1 MLVHADGV
9 GQRVIT
15 TPDAGLVRDD
25 DELEPRVHQP
35 FQRRADAGKNLHLFG
50 SVQVVFF
57 DDERA
62 IAVEKYGAVHDAAKL
77 WGVCGKNGIEFFP
90 NAGNMRQSRGHQL
103 NIQNMSFKGRL
114 GILVGGGPAPG
125 LNGVISA
132 ATIEGINQGYEVIGF
147 RDGFKYIAQGDTTQ
161 IKPLTIR
168 DVKDI
173 HLKGGSILGT
183 ARTNPTK
190 SEEQMKNIFTV
201 FEKLGITALVS
212 IGGDDTAFSASCV
225 AKHSQGKIKV
235 AHVPKTIDND
245 LPLPGTAPTFGY
257 ETARHYGVQL
267 VRNLMEDART
277 TSRWYLIVSMGR
289 AAGHLALGIAK
300 ASAATL
306 SIILE
311 EFRGRPVTVD
321 EICDIIIGS
330 IIKRKAEGSKYGL
343 VVLAEGLIEGIGEKG
358 LLAALPEGELQH
370 FGKIIRDDHGHL
382 RLGEI
387 EFGRLMKELLTQRL
401 EKLGI
406 NMAFIDKDLGYE
418 LRCADPIPFD
428 AEYTRDLGYAAVKFL
443 RSAEAEKYGAI
454 ISFVDGKMNPL
465 PFEKMLDPKT
475 GRMQN
480 RRVNV
485 DGEAYECA
493 CAYMI
498 RLERE
503 DFEDVKQ
510 LAKLA
515 AVIKVTPDQFRA
527 RFGYLVGLK

>member
-1 MLVHADGV
+1 
-9 GQRVIT
+9 
-15 TPDAGLVRDD
+15 
-25 DELEPRVHQP
+25 
-35 FQRRADAGKNLHLFG
+35 
-50 SVQVVFF
+50 
-57 DDERA
+57 
-62 IAVEKYGAVHDAAKL
+62 
-77 WGVCGKNGIEFFP
+77 
-90 NAGNMRQSRGHQL
+90 
-103 NIQNMSFKGRL
+103 MSKGRL

-147 RDGFKYIAQGDTTQ
+147 QDGFKWLAQGEVQ
-161 IKPLTIR
+161 HCRPLSIR

-173 HLKGGSILGT
+173 HIKGGSILGT

-190 SEEQMKNIFTV
+190 SKVQMKNVFSV
-201 FEKLGITALVS
+201 FEKLGITALVT
-212 IGGDDTAFSASCV
+212 IGGDDTAFSASVV
-225 AKHSQGKIKV
+225 ARQSNGKIRV

-245 LPLPGTAPTFGY
+245 LPLPGSTPTFGY
-257 ETARHYGVQL
+257 ETARHYGVYI

-277 TSRWYLIVSMGR
+277 TSRWYIIVSMGR

-306 SIILE
+306 AIIPE
-311 EFRGRPVTVD
+311 EFRNRPVTVD
-321 EICDIIIGS
+321 EVCDIIIGS
-330 IIKRKAEGSKYGL
+330 IIKRRAEGSQYG
-343 VVLAEGLIEGIGEKG
+343 VIILAEGLIEAMGEQG
-358 LLAALPEGELQH
+358 LVKALPEGQLER
-370 FGKIIRDDHGHL
+370 FGKVVLDDHGHL

-387 EFGRLMKELLTQRL
+387 EFGRLMKELLSQRL

-406 NMAFIDKDLGYE
+406 KMTFIDKDLGYE

-443 RSAEAEKYGAI
+443 LSPEAGKYGAI

-465 PFEKMLDPKT
+465 PFDKMLDPKT

-480 RRVNV
+480 RKVNV

-498 RLERE
+498 RLERD
-503 DFEDVKQ
+503 DFEDAKQ
-510 LAKLA
+510 LTKMAGVVA
-515 AVIKVTPDQFRA
+515 MTPEQFRD
-527 RFGYLVGLK
+527 RFGYLVGVK